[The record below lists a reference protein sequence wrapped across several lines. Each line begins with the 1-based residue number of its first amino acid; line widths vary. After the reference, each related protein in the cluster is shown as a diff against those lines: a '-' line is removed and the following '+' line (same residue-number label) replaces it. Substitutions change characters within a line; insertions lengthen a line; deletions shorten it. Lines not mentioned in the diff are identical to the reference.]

1 MSTLA
6 VIGTFYGRHDRTEAL
21 VRRVM
26 ESTRPPDEFWV
37 MCESDE
43 DARYVPRMWKALHV
57 QVLPT
62 IMRDG
67 KYAEI
72 PYSRKI
78 NWALDRTRADLIVYL
93 DNGSMP
99 DREKYELMAAALEE
113 HPDWGAVY
121 CGQHRTGH
129 LDVLAHAGDVI
140 EDAYCVLNYT
150 QVMHRRTEDR
160 WTLDMQY
167 AAPMDLADAL
177 FWRSLHASLGAFH
190 PVAAGRLLDEHHI
203 ESAKAVGL

>member
-1 MSTLA
+1 MTTLA
-6 VIGTFYGRHDRTEAL
+6 VIGTFYGRHERTEAL
-21 VRRVM
+21 VRMVM
-26 ESTRPPDEFWV
+26 ESSRPPDEFWV

-43 DARYVPRMWKALHV
+43 DARYVPRMWKAMHV

-78 NWALDRTRADLIVYL
+78 NWALDRSHADLVCYL
-93 DNGSMP
+93 DNGSTP
-99 DREKYELMAAALEE
+99 HRDKYRVMAEALEQ
-113 HPDWGAVY
+113 HPTWGAVY

-129 LDVLAHAGDVI
+129 LDTRVEANGIV

-167 AAPMDLADAL
+167 AVPMDLADAL
-177 FWRSLHASLGAFH
+177 FWRDLHKSLGPFH
-190 PVAAGRLLDEHHI
+190 PVGDGILDEHHI